1 MVCGS
6 LVLPRPWPRACS
18 LTVFAMPVASVLT
31 KCQEEVSRIPAVHP
45 GTFRPQCDENG
56 NYKPLQCYG
65 STGYC
70 WCVFPNGTE
79 VPHSRSHGHRNCS
92 GKSAC
97 SARECQ
103 RSRKV
108 QEGCGA
114 RSPSWRTRGPD
125 SRAPGGSRSATPLSI
140 HLPSRA
146 FLTCLSIHLFS
157 HFHSST
163 YSSVPL
169 SLTCDAHAA
178 LHHPQCIRESYR
190 PTHPVSS
197 SPPMAFPDHAW
208 LLPSDKSPV
217 AGLGRM
223 TQAPRQWVW
232 EAGLPSDRWTCY
244 SFAESVDVEDLSSG
258 LGMTKPDLGQGKGSR
273 RGHLV
278 PSNVSPEGPD
288 PSRMNGQCS
297 MTLGHSPTSP
307 GTTISH
313 EHHL

>member
-1 MVCGS
+1 
-6 LVLPRPWPRACS
+6 
-18 LTVFAMPVASVLT
+18 
-31 KCQEEVSRIPAVHP
+31 
-45 GTFRPQCDENG
+45 
-56 NYKPLQCYG
+56 
-65 STGYC
+65 
-70 WCVFPNGTE
+70 
-79 VPHSRSHGHRNCS
+79 
-92 GKSAC
+92 
-97 SARECQ
+97 
-103 RSRKV
+103 
-108 QEGCGA
+108 
-114 RSPSWRTRGPD
+114 
-125 SRAPGGSRSATPLSI
+125 
-140 HLPSRA
+140 
-146 FLTCLSIHLFS
+146 
-157 HFHSST
+157 
-163 YSSVPL
+163 
-169 SLTCDAHAA
+169 
-178 LHHPQCIRESYR
+178 
-190 PTHPVSS
+190 
-197 SPPMAFPDHAW
+197 MAFPDHAW